1 MNLKE
6 QIMNDIKAAMK
17 AGETDKLT
25 VLRGVNSSLKNA
37 EIAKQMKAGA
47 SATLTDEEMLA
58 VVTGEAKKRRDSI
71 AAFTNAARPELAAG
85 EQAELV
91 ILQAYLPKQLSSVEV
106 EQAVDRIM
114 SSSGLKEFGPLM
126 KAVMAELKGRADGQM
141 ITDLIKKKLS

>member
-91 ILQAYLPKQLSSVEV
+91 ILQAYLPKQLSSAEV